1 MKRALL
7 SMIAALTVAT
17 TMAQEPTNGTTYF
30 LPKTALRVT
39 LLIEKTSYTPGEF
52 AQYAGRYMKKTD
64 VSLTPTQTYRI
75 INTNITP
82 IGVPDSTKRFTLNM
96 DKKFSITRA
105 ERDESGV
112 LLAINT
118 AGRRTQLPKEFKAA
132 PKAPTLNPN
141 EFMTEE
147 ILTAGSKA
155 KMAELC
161 AKEIYDVREN
171 RNLLSRGQAEFMPND
186 GDQMRLMM
194 QSLNTQER
202 ALMQLFEGVTVRDT
216 TETVVT
222 YIPTKEVSDDLLF
235 RFSKSF
241 GFTDNDDL
249 SGEPYYIS
257 IVDLK
262 TATGTGDEA
271 GKKVKDDVGLHV
283 NLPGKIKATISKD
296 GNDIK
301 SCETF
306 AAQFGNTETMSGD
319 LFGKKQS
326 CSIVLNPVTG
336 GIEKIESKELD

>member
-1 MKRALL
+1 
-7 SMIAALTVAT
+7 
-17 TMAQEPTNGTTYF
+17 
-30 LPKTALRVT
+30 
-39 LLIEKTSYTPGEF
+39 
-52 AQYAGRYMKKTD
+52 
-64 VSLTPTQTYRI
+64 
-75 INTNITP
+75 
-82 IGVPDSTKRFTLNM
+82 
-96 DKKFSITRA
+96 
-105 ERDESGV
+105 
-112 LLAINT
+112 
-118 AGRRTQLPKEFKAA
+118 
-132 PKAPTLNPN
+132 
-141 EFMTEE
+141 
-147 ILTAGSKA
+147 
-155 KMAELC
+155 
-161 AKEIYDVREN
+161 
-171 RNLLSRGQAEFMPND
+171 
-186 GDQMRLMM
+186 
-194 QSLNTQER
+194 
-202 ALMQLFEGVTVRDT
+202 
-216 TETVVT
+216 
-222 YIPTKEVSDDLLF
+222 LF